1 MTTQALELKRI
12 EATDPKRAVTILAL
26 DGQFAFEQLKW
37 NEPLIEG
44 CVVFDE
50 GGWATVGR
58 SGLYGSAEAAELAAR
73 SAIGW
78 PAAN

>member
-1 MTTQALELKRI
+1 MAEAVELKRI
-12 EATDPKRAVTILAL
+12 EAADPKRAVTILAL

-50 GGWATVGR
+50 GGWATVSR
-58 SGLYGSAEAAELAAR
+58 SGPFTSAEAAERGAR
-73 SAIGW
+73 EAIEW
-78 PAAN
+78 LVAT